1 MKLNTSYHL
10 FITLLFI
17 IFIVYY
23 YHTHTKKHKVY
34 GKVARTLQE
43 SKKGLMFRK
52 MPLKKNEG
60 MLFPRKKN
68 NVHSMWMKNTYI
80 PLDMFFLNE
89 DKKVL
94 GFVENTTPLK
104 EKVVG
109 IDKPSR
115 YVLETNSGWV
125 KNNEIKVGD
134 PIDINEVK
142 SLKIS

>member
-1 MKLNTSYHL
+1 MGSEMCIRDRSIIL
-10 FITLLFI
+10 LLFI
-17 IFIVYY
+17 CREPERESFINA
-23 YHTHTKKHKVY
+23 KV
-34 GKVARTLQE
+34 VNQPADIQR
-43 SKKGLMFRK
+43 GLMYIK
-52 MPLKKNEG
+52 KPLPNDTG
-60 MLFPRKKN
+60 MLFDFGHNAKHN
-68 NVHSMWMKNTYI
+68 MWMKNTYI
-80 PLDMFFLNE
+80 PLDMVFLNE

>member
-1 MKLNTSYHL
+1 
-10 FITLLFI
+10 
-17 IFIVYY
+17 
-23 YHTHTKKHKVY
+23 
-34 GKVARTLQE
+34 
-43 SKKGLMFRK
+43 
-52 MPLKKNEG
+52 
-60 MLFPRKKN
+60 
-68 NVHSMWMKNTYI
+68 MKNTYI
-80 PLDMFFLNE
+80 PLDMVFLNE

>member
-1 MKLNTSYHL
+1 MINLLLIALSIIL
-10 FITLLFI
+10 LLFI
-17 IFIVYY
+17 CREPEREAFIDAKVV
-23 YHTHTKKHKVY
+23 TKP
-34 GKVARTLQE
+34 ADIQR
-43 SKKGLMFRK
+43 GLMHIHN
-52 MPLKKNEG
+52 PLPENTG
-60 MLFPRKKN
+60 MLFDFGHTKN
-68 NVHSMWMKNTYI
+68 QNMWMKNTFI
-80 PLDMFFLNE
+80 PLDMVFLNE
-89 DKKVL
+89 NKKVL

-115 YVLETNSGWV
+115 YVLETNGGWV

>member
-1 MKLNTSYHL
+1 MINLLLIALSIIL
-10 FITLLFI
+10 LLFI
-17 IFIVYY
+17 CREPERESFINA
-23 YHTHTKKHKVY
+23 KV
-34 GKVARTLQE
+34 VDQPADIQR
-43 SKKGLMFRK
+43 GLMYIK
-52 MPLKKNEG
+52 NPLPDDTG
-60 MLFPRKKN
+60 MLFDFGHNAKHN
-68 NVHSMWMKNTYI
+68 MWMKNTYI
-80 PLDMFFLNE
+80 PLDMVFLNE
-89 DKKVL
+89 NKKVL

-109 IDKPSR
+109 INKPSR